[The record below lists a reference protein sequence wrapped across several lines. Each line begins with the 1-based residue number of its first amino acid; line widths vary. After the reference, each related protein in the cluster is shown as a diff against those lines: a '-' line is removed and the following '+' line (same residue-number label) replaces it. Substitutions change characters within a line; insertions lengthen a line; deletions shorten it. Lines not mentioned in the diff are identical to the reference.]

1 MFKRCQIRLQLTL
14 ITTVLSKE
22 EMHAFGFPP
31 PLNMQR
37 DLERGGSSFWR
48 EGSDGPIAEEVE
60 NTCIYPEFY
69 RCSFRERVI

>member
-37 DLERGGSSFWR
+37 DLERGGALF
-48 EGSDGPIAEEVE
+48 G
-60 NTCIYPEFY
+60 
-69 RCSFRERVI
+69 ERGLMDQ